1 MVNEKFSRDADVFA
15 RIANSATDSWETIGN
30 SIVSLEH
37 EAFGD
42 ASFATEELKADFFDS
57 NTTWALLF
65 NGEDIV
71 GFSYAKRSEDFE
83 AQPVAFI
90 WDTVIAKPYRHKGL
104 VGVLM
109 NVLEVELKKAG
120 YIYIEREAAV
130 SSGYAERISK
140 HYHGRIVEE
149 GEPHDSKWGQQKFFR
164 IRL

>member
-1 MVNEKFSRDADVFA
+1 MTDKKLLGSAAIWA
-15 RIANSATDSWETIGN
+15 RITNPAADHWEEIGKG
-30 SIVSLEH
+30 VVFLEH

-42 ASFATEELKADFFDS
+42 ASFTAEQLEADFFDP
-57 NTTWALLF
+57 NATWALLL
-65 NGEDIV
+65 NGEDII
-71 GFSYAKRSEDFE
+71 GFTYTKRTEDFE
-83 AQPVAFI
+83 EQPVAFI
-90 WDTVIAKPYRHKGL
+90 WDTVIAESWRHKGL

-109 NVLEVELKKAG
+109 NVLEAELKKAG
-120 YIYIEREAAV
+120 YVYIEREAAV